1 MNGIKTAL
9 AWLLL
14 SVCMADIVHFSE
26 NTSLRDGWRAFFTS
40 SPQNAAAKD
49 NNPSL
54 SLSELAQLPEN
65 MTALKSSLKNLS
77 SSLSLLKDIDEEMQK
92 TVDTTGRLNALLVD
106 EEKLLGQAVVY
117 LKPLAFASRTTNA
130 LTAKSTEQTRRME
143 NILHDSFSTS
153 SDILKETQQLSSQ
166 AKTMRD
172 SMKNTLVSMQK
183 VKDKL
188 PKNLPK

>member
-14 SVCMADIVHFSE
+14 AVCMADIVYLSE
-26 NTSLRDGWRAFFTS
+26 NTPLRDGWRAFFTS
-40 SPQNAAAKD
+40 QKAAAKD
-49 NNPSL
+49 NNSSL
-54 SLSELAQLPEN
+54 SLSALTQLPEN

-143 NILHDSFSTS
+143 NILYDSLNTS
-153 SDILKETQQLSSQ
+153 AVILKETQQLSSQ